1 VIAFLTKAYHDDDL
15 PISRHPLKLDI
26 VGILLTI
33 SKFLR
38 EIMADIL
45 VVDPNEAF
53 ATLLTEELR
62 RQEHQ
67 VVSALSYDEALG
79 VAQSRGIDLALID
92 MGLDGPGAVAL
103 AQGLREMQPQLRLV
117 FIPLIG
123 EDLAPE
129 VGELIVY
136 QGILPKPFFL
146 PELPDRIDLALQV
159 PLAGETEAEAAESGE
174 EPEEAE
180 PPLVVVETVAETADS
195 PVEPAPAPHEDLYA
209 VRSTISADLVA
220 RHQGEIER
228 ALRVLAREIGADAVL
243 LTVGDAVAA
252 SAAQMQGELI
262 EVLAETVTGSW
273 KRSLRVAHIL
283 DRAQTH
289 FEFNIS
295 GGDYSLYAVSVDGD
309 TILTVALRSSTPL
322 GLLRH
327 QARGAAEEIAYLCRD
342 GLF

>member
-1 VIAFLTKAYHDDDL
+1 
-15 PISRHPLKLDI
+15 
-26 VGILLTI
+26 
-33 SKFLR
+33 
-38 EIMADIL
+38 MADIL

-62 RQEHQ
+62 RQDHQ

-79 VAQSRGIDLALID
+79 VAQSRSVDLALID
-92 MGLDGPGAVAL
+92 MGLNGPGAVAL
-103 AQGLREMQPQLRLV
+103 AQGLREVRPQLRLV

-123 EDLAPE
+123 EELAPE
-129 VGELIVY
+129 VGQLIVY
-136 QGILPKPFFL
+136 QGVLPKPFFL
-146 PELPDRIDLALQV
+146 PELPDRIDQALQM
-159 PLAGETEAEAAESGE
+159 PLEGGQEESVTVE
-174 EPEEAE
+174 SVSEEAE
-180 PPLVVVETVAETADS
+180 PPIVVAEPAIETAPPPVETSSS
-195 PVEPAPAPHEDLYA
+195 PIEDLYA
-209 VRSTISADLVA
+209 VQSTISADLVA
-220 RHQGEIER
+220 RHRREIER

-243 LTVGDAVAA
+243 LTVGEAVAA

-273 KRSLRVAHIL
+273 RRSLRVAHIL

-295 GGDYSLYAVSVDGD
+295 GGDYSLYAISVDGD

-327 QARGAAEEIAYLCRD
+327 QARGTAEEIAYLCRD
-342 GLF
+342 GVF